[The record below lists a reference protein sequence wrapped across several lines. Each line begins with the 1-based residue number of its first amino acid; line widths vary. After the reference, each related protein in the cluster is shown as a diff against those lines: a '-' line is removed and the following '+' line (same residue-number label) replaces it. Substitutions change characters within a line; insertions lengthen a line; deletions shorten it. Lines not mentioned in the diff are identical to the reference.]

1 METKTQDP
9 KYIIIDGA
17 LANAS
22 TREFIPEDEPIFIL
36 RAKDICALPTIL
48 QYAGFVNNEEHKRAV
63 NKRVTEFHNFSANNP
78 DRMHMPDTED
88 FENWEAYSNPDG
100 TEDEG

>member
-1 METKTQDP
+1 VETKTQDP

-22 TREFIPEDEPIFIL
+22 TREFIPDDEPIFIL

-48 QYAGFVNNEEHKRAV
+48 QYAGFVSNNDHRRNVSKRA
-63 NKRVTEFHNFSANNP
+63 TEFHDFSANNP
-78 DRMHMPDTED
+78 DRMKQPDTDIVE
-88 FENWEAYSNPDG
+88 SLPDG
-100 TEDEG
+100 KYPVGDEG

>member
-22 TREFIPEDEPIFIL
+22 TREFIPKDEPVFIL
-36 RAKDICALPTIL
+36 RGKDIHAMHTIL
-48 QYAGFVNNEEHKRAV
+48 HYSGLCGDNDHRHAVMKRAIEF
-63 NKRVTEFHNFSANNP
+63 NTFVTEHR
-78 DRMHMPDTED
+78 DRMSEPDTDVGEKWP
-88 FENWEAYSNPDG
+88 ENHD
-100 TEDEG
+100 

>member
-48 QYAGFVNNEEHKRAV
+48 QYAGFVNNEDQRRAV
-63 NKRVTEFHNFSANNP
+63 NKCATAFHNFSANNLE
-78 DRMHMPDTED
+78 RMKMPDTD
-88 FENWEAYSNPDG
+88 TDVRS
-100 TEDEG
+100 